1 MIPIVYIQEQ
11 FLKKK
16 IRILTIFFYFLT
28 LHLST
33 DKLTYNFKSVVSEQ
47 NDSNH
52 SGISELCDSKILI
65 WSKNDF
71 IDSEQSSVIELFFAS
86 KKFDQD
92 NECCYL

>member
-1 MIPIVYIQEQ
+1 M
-11 FLKKK
+11 
-16 IRILTIFFYFLT
+16 
-28 LHLST
+28 
-33 DKLTYNFKSVVSEQ
+33 VSEQ

-52 SGISELCDSKILI
+52 SGISELCDSKKLI